1 MKPHSFRLWIPIA
14 GLFFLTGCYTQV
26 QFVERP
32 NYTDRTQPEGDYY
45 GGGQDRGYGDKGYGD
60 DGYRDPYGTQDG
72 GQTGNGEYREGFDD
86 GYDRGWSDSESYF
99 FKDYTAERWWS
110 QRNLSLSYGQG
121 YRDGFFDGS
130 FGGYYDPFFDWRRP
144 RTTFSFR
151 FGSGFSSYSSWY
163 NTYTWLYHPSYG
175 WGYHPVGSVW
185 DPWYG
190 WGGSPYA
197 WGGFGYSSFGGGYYH
212 GYNVYGGPIGTVVH
226 DRNWDRHFG
235 PRSSGLTSSRA
246 SQRYDARQGVSSLN
260 RGVANNVTGSRSQG
274 RTSESIRRAVEMSR
288 DRGRLGTSRVIPGT
302 SIYRGTTRGDV
313 QVRRGTR
320 TRTDRGYVAPRSR
333 DGDRPRVSTGRS
345 SGGSRGSSSSSR
357 SSSPRVKRGGD
368 SGKSTPT
375 VRTKRSTGRSSS
387 GSSGGSKRSGG
398 SRSGGSSENK
408 RSRGGGS

>member
-45 GGGQDRGYGDKGYGD
+45 GGGQDRGYGD

-197 WGGFGYSSFGGGYYH
+197 WGGFGYNSFGGGYYH
-212 GYNVYGGPIGTVVH
+212 GYNVYGGPIGTVVQ
-226 DRNWDRHFG
+226 DRNWDRHYG

-260 RGVANNVTGSRSQG
+260 RGVANNVTGSRSEG
-274 RTSESIRRAVEMSR
+274 RTSESIRRAVQMSR